1 MVYRSIFIS
10 LSADAVAKL
19 KSRRFPT
26 RFEIEGDPQGD
37 GGIARDVTYLS
48 RVYAHNLVNK

>member
-1 MVYRSIFIS
+1 MVHRSIFIS

-26 RFEIEGDPQGD
+26 RYEIEGNPQGD